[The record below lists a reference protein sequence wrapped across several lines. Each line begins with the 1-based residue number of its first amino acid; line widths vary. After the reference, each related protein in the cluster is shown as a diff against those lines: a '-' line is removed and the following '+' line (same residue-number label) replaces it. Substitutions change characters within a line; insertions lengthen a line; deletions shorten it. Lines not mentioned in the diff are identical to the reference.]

1 MTACFVIERAKIVI
15 GLSFF
20 VVKEVV
26 SVSDMVNFDRQYRLA
41 AGPAGGAGFEIGETS
56 KAQPVPPGRLQEPA
70 LPHFCRD
77 YQLCHDHKGR
87 F

>member
-1 MTACFVIERAKIVI
+1 MSACFVIERAKIVI

-41 AGPAGGAGFEIGETS
+41 AGPAGGKVDEQF
-56 KAQPVPPGRLQEPA
+56 AQRGNIK
-70 LPHFCRD
+70 H
-77 YQLCHDHKGR
+77 H
-87 F
+87 

>member
-41 AGPAGGAGFEIGETS
+41 AGPAG
-56 KAQPVPPGRLQEPA
+56 AQGLI
-70 LPHFCRD
+70 
-77 YQLCHDHKGR
+77 
-87 F
+87 